1 VPPEAE
7 RPYPPPVYA
16 WYVVGVLTLFYVLSF
31 IDRQILALLVEP
43 MRRDL
48 AISDTQ
54 ISLLM
59 GTSFALFY
67 TFFGILLGR
76 LADTS
81 SRRGLIAAGITLW
94 SLFTAACGA
103 ASGFAQMLLMR
114 MGVGVGEAS
123 LSPAAYS
130 LICDYF
136 PERRRSTALGVY
148 STGIYLGA
156 GLAFIL
162 GGAVVGAASVTG
174 TAGGI
179 SLPILGTLPPW
190 RAIFL
195 IVGAPGL
202 LMAALAAT
210 VREPARRG
218 TRPTIAA
225 GGSRRVERVPV
236 REVALYLRRNGAA
249 VVCHNGGVALTA
261 LAGYA
266 VTAWTPTFLIRVHGW
281 SASRAGLVF
290 GAVVM
295 IAGAA
300 GVVAGGRLADGLAS
314 RGRRDA
320 DLRVALLTSVAWL
333 PFGLLFPLVPTA
345 AGAIALLV
353 PTIFFSSAVW
363 GVAPAAI
370 QRMMPNAMRAQASA
384 LFLFVVNLI
393 GLGLGPTAVALA
405 TDRLFHD
412 DRAVG
417 RSLAIVGAVAYAGAI
432 ALLAA
437 GLRPYRRSL
446 DRLDAW
452 MEAGAITAG
461 PPPSHP
467 SRPEPVLLARD
478 RRARG

>member
-1 VPPEAE
+1 LRPEE
-7 RPYPPPVYA
+7 ETPYPAPAYA
-16 WYVVGVLTLFYVLSF
+16 WYVVAVLTLFYVLSF

-43 MRRDL
+43 IRRDL
-48 AISDTQ
+48 GIGDTRM
-54 ISLLM
+54 SLLM

-67 TFFGILLGR
+67 TFFGILIGR

-81 SRRGLIAAGITLW
+81 SRRGLIAGGLAVW

-103 ASGFAQMLLMR
+103 VSSFALMLLMR

-136 PERRRSTALGVY
+136 PQRRRATALGVY
-148 STGIYLGA
+148 STGIYVGA

-162 GGAVVGAASVTG
+162 GGAVVGAVSAAG
-174 TAGGI
+174 TAGWT
-179 SLPILGTLPPW
+179 SLPFIGALRPW
-190 RAIFL
+190 QMIFF
-195 IVGAPGL
+195 IVGLPGL
-202 LMAALAAT
+202 VLTALAAT
-210 VREPARRG
+210 VREPERRG
-218 TRPTIAA
+218 ARYLIA
-225 GGSRRVERVPV
+225 GDGSRRVERVPP
-236 REVALYLRRNGAA
+236 REVALYLRGNGATLL
-249 VVCHNGGVALTA
+249 CHNAGVALTA

-281 SASRAGLVF
+281 SAARAGVVF
-290 GAVVM
+290 GVVVM

-300 GVVAGGRLADGLAS
+300 GVVAGGRFADGMAA

-320 DLRVALLTSVAWL
+320 ELRVALFTSIAWL
-333 PFGLLFPLVPTA
+333 PFGILFPLVPSATL
-345 AGAIALLV
+345 AIALLV

-370 QRMMPNAMRAQASA
+370 QRMMPNTMRAQASA
-384 LFLFVVNLI
+384 IFLFVVNLI

-417 RSLAIVGAVAYAGAI
+417 LSLAIVGALAYAGAI

-437 GLRPYRRSL
+437 GLRPYARSL
-446 DRLDAW
+446 DRRDAW
-452 MEAGAITAG
+452 TAAGAISAG
-461 PPPSHP
+461 TPYRS
-467 SRPEPVLLARD
+467 
-478 RRARG
+478 